1 LIKGIIGLPANLFYG
16 TGIPACIVIIDKENA
31 HARSGIFMI
40 DASKGFQ
47 KDGNKNR
54 LRDQDIHKIVDVFN
68 NQIEL
73 PRYSRIVPVS
83 EISDP
88 ANDFNL
94 NIPRFIDSSEPEDL
108 HDLDAH
114 LRGGIPDRDI
124 DALSEYWD
132 LFPGL
137 RKALFKKGDRK
148 GYSESR
154 VEAGEV
160 KQTILQHAEFTKY
173 RDTVSKILTSGV
185 RPTPSGL

>member
-160 KQTILQHAEFTKY
+160 K
-173 RDTVSKILTSGV
+173 
-185 RPTPSGL
+185 